1 MSKPGRLKTK
11 YIQIKAKNKIG
22 KDWVVEDDSKLSMIT
37 MIALELEGL
46 FVVPRNV
53 MLRCEVE
60 MTERQNRISSCKQGM
75 PQLSWAIVF

>member
-1 MSKPGRLKTK
+1 
-11 YIQIKAKNKIG
+11 
-22 KDWVVEDDSKLSMIT
+22 